1 MGKTKKQVRR
11 KTPPPKRKQVKR
23 QVPTVEDYV
32 RKLSKERL
40 IEIILEQLHDN
51 EALERELLDEIL
63 ERFGGASDLIED
75 ARQLVE
81 LTTDSEPEFDH
92 RGFAEPVDYGP
103 VHSAFERLLKEK
115 QYEALIQLG
124 PTLAKGSQHHIE
136 TSSDD
141 FEPHYSISECIGCVM
156 QALLKADRPKPD
168 KIVYAV
174 RLVIED
180 DYCACEKAEEVLRRR
195 WAKRDWKQ
203 AAEMLR
209 ELTSEYPEGKYARK
223 NLDRWIA
230 AAEEKGG

>member
-1 MGKTKKQVRR
+1 MGKPR
-11 KTPPPKRKQVKR
+11 KRTPPKRKQVKR

-40 IEIILEQLHDN
+40 IEIILEQLRDN

-92 RGFAEPVDYGP
+92 RGFAEPVDYRP

-115 QYEALIQLG
+115 QYEALLQLG
-124 PTLAKGSQHHIE
+124 PTLAKGSQRHIE

-156 QALLKADRPKPD
+156 QALLMADRPEPD
-168 KIVYAV
+168 KTVYAV

-180 DYCACEKAEEVLRRR
+180 DYCACEKAEEVLKRR
-195 WAKRDWKQ
+195 WARRDWKQ

-209 ELTSEYPEGKYARK
+209 KLTSGYSEGKYPRR
-223 NLDRWIA
+223 NLERWIA
-230 AAEEKGG
+230 SAEEKGG